1 MSVVASTPAALA
13 AALGLQNALASSSK
27 PDGETEAGEEGTDDA
42 ADEGVSDDGS
52 AEDGSTDESEAQ
64 EAE

>member
-27 PDGETEAGEEGTDDA
+27 QDGETEAGEEGTDDA

-52 AEDGSTDESEAQ
+52 TDESEAQ